1 MNGFNE
7 VSQIIY
13 FFGEVENNDVS
24 EAHGFSEVGE
34 VNEIG

>member
-13 FFGEVENNDVS
+13 FFGEVENNEVS
-24 EAHGFSEVGE
+24 EAHEFSAVGE
-34 VNEIG
+34 VNQIG